1 MKETHLKAVMTPF
14 PYSVSLE
21 DPLARARKLM
31 LEHHVR
37 HLPVT
42 VDHELKGL
50 ISDRDIKLLLG
61 PELGSPDPKQLT
73 VEDAYVEN
81 CYAADLETP
90 LRLVLAEMADK
101 HVGAVVVTA
110 HGRLAGIFTAT
121 DACRA
126 FAEHLSNQFHPGEG
140 DPPDVA

>member
-1 MKETHLKAVMTPF
+1 MKEPNLKAVMTPF

-21 DPLARARKLM
+21 EPLAQARKLM
-31 LEHHVR
+31 LEHRVR

-50 ISDRDIKLLLG
+50 ITDRDIKLLLG

-73 VEDAYVEN
+73 VEDAYVED

-90 LRLVLAEMADK
+90 LRLVLNEMAEK
-101 HVGAVVVTA
+101 HIVSPVFVQIVRLTLMCLSYKKA
-110 HGRLAGIFTAT
+110 HL
-121 DACRA
+121 
-126 FAEHLSNQFHPGEG
+126 
-140 DPPDVA
+140 